1 VSGKQTPVQPTR
13 TGDQRIDGPMRA
25 VASNINEL
33 IGATS
38 GAEELVELQPDAT
51 LQDVI
56 SRLNIIIRRL
66 SRA

>member
-1 VSGKQTPVQPTR
+1 MSGKQTPIQPTR
-13 TGDQRIDGPMRA
+13 TGDQRIDSPMRA

-33 IGATS
+33 IGAAP
-38 GAEELVELQPDAT
+38 GAEDLAELPTDAS

-66 SRA
+66 ARA